1 MVNFEHLALLKQG
14 VEAWNQWRQANPDL
28 SEPDLRGANLEG
40 ADLSWANLRR
50 ARLGEIVFAKVNL
63 AEAKDQSI
71 NFR

>member
-1 MVNFEHLALLKQG
+1 MRY
-14 VEAWNQWRQANPDL
+14 WQANSDL
-28 SEPDLRGANLEG
+28 RESDLRGANLEG